1 MTGERRSNSEE
12 VRWEALSEEAA
23 EAVRD
28 LEPGEPLSPSLMAR
42 AFRAL
47 REGDPVDLRRAEEI
61 RDRLHETAELGDE
74 VAAEVLR
81 LLSDDPWW
89 QPKD

>member
-1 MTGERRSNSEE
+1 MTREGRSNPDE
-12 VRWEALSEEAA
+12 VRWEALSEEAR

-28 LEPGEPLSPSLMAR
+28 LEPGEPLSPSLMAQ

-47 REGDPVDLRRAEEI
+47 REGDPLDVRRAEEI

-89 QPKD
+89 QPKN

>member
-1 MTGERRSNSEE
+1 MTGERRSNSDE
-12 VRWEALSEEAA
+12 VRWEALSEEAE